1 MQFSLSLYFLAL
13 WLCIKTADSRMCT
26 KASPNTR
33 ESKKFQRLF
42 KMRTAVERVNRCVKG
57 LLGMNLITVKRIDKV
72 TIRSALRLLIILAAA
87 VGTADHPIS

>member
-1 MQFSLSLYFLAL
+1 
-13 WLCIKTADSRMCT
+13 
-26 KASPNTR
+26 
-33 ESKKFQRLF
+33 
-42 KMRTAVERVNRCVKG
+42 VKG